1 MADTTKVILLKGD
14 KRNPESSEHI
24 IKFPGGSIAVARTS
38 DNEYW
43 AHIEVN
49 KRELLEDEVRGSKFG
64 EITELYIKPEFRSK
78 RIGEELISQAK
89 RFARERG
96 WNALEVGAPDLP
108 RSQRTVNFYLRNG
121 FSEIGPR
128 LELNV

>member
-64 EITELYIKPEFRSK
+64 EITDTRLDYENGDILEIENADQMLHLAV
-78 RIGEELISQAK
+78 RIRTSTEKGE
-89 RFARERG
+89 
-96 WNALEVGAPDLP
+96 
-108 RSQRTVNFYLRNG
+108 
-121 FSEIGPR
+121 
-128 LELNV
+128 